1 MAAQEQVSSRPPTH
15 FRVVFFLVSSC
26 FFNVLKLDFS
36 LGTETTSTLEVIHS
50 HQRR

>member
-15 FRVVFFLVSSC
+15 FRGFFWRQAA

-50 HQRR
+50 YQRR